1 MKGYLEWFYFKVQT
15 AEIIIEQIPSILDTI
30 VSEK

>member
-15 AEIIIEQIPSILDTI
+15 AEIIIEQRYLLYSLL